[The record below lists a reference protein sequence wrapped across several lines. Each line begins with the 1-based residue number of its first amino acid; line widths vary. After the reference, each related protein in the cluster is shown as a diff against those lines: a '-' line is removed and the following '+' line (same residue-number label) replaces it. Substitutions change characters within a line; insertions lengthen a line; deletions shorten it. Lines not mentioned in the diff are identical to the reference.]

1 MPTSP
6 KGAKGA
12 SVKVKVAVAS
22 SDGKMVN
29 QHFGHAKQF
38 LIFELSQESFDFLEL
53 RDNVP
58 TCNQGRHESA
68 ALDRATELIG
78 DCKYVIASQIGQG
91 AAKALLDRGIRAH
104 VDADFI
110 ESALAKLLSSGK
122 LKYVLQR
129 KEG

>member
-1 MPTSP
+1 MRI
-6 KGAKGA
+6 
-12 SVKVKVAVAS
+12 KVAIAS

-29 QHFGHAKQF
+29 QHFGHTKQF
-38 LIFELSQESFDFLEL
+38 LIFELSQDSFDFLEL

-58 TCNQGRHESA
+58 TCNIGRHEPA
-68 ALDRATELIG
+68 ALDRAAELIG
-78 DCKYVIASQIGQG
+78 DCKYVIASRIGQG
-91 AAKALLDRGIRAH
+91 AANALLKRGIRAH

-110 ESALAKLLSSGK
+110 ENAFAKLLSSGK